1 MLRFSTCLLT
11 ALAALLTSGL
21 LGCAAPEPPPPP
33 PPVEVLD
40 FTVVGQGQY
49 ADLDTLALAT
59 EQVVREQAVWDSL
72 AAALR
77 PSQPFRTVTLDGDVL
92 LLAAVPARG
101 TGYSVGFEDVAQVGD
116 EVVARYVVTT
126 PGEDCPSSP
135 LFVMPFQVIRIAQP
149 DAPIRFDA
157 VREPYPCTRGGL

>member
-1 MLRFSTCLLT
+1 MPRFSTCLLT
-11 ALAALLTSGL
+11 VLAVLLTAGL
-21 LGCAAPEPPPPP
+21 LGCAAPESPTP

-40 FTVVGQGQY
+40 FSVVGQGQY
-49 ADLDTLALAT
+49 ADLDTMALAT
-59 EQVVREQAVWDSL
+59 ERVVREQAVWDSL
-72 AAALR
+72 ASSLR
-77 PSQPFRTVTLDGDVL
+77 PSQPFRTVTLEGDVL

-101 TGYSVGFEDVAQVGD
+101 TGYSVGFEDVERIGD

-149 DAPIRFDA
+149 DVPIRFDA
-157 VREPYPCTRGGL
+157 VQEPYPCTRGGL